1 MRSFPEVKI
10 EEKPIYDNELTRRT
24 EQAHCSGK
32 YTRRRL
38 DKDTTTRG
46 LQLKDQAFRDT
57 IDYVLGEGWYTVN
70 KQGRIMHEKRN
81 IYNDV

>member
-24 EQAHCSGK
+24 EQSHCSG
-32 YTRRRL
+32 
-38 DKDTTTRG
+38 TTRG

-81 IYNDV
+81 IYNEIT